1 MISHYYDKLLHV
13 ARPPKDSVRN
23 HYLEDQAERSA
34 LPLIEICIRFGSSGV
49 VDEKYILGLC
59 EQET

>member
-23 HYLEDQAERSA
+23 HYLEEQAEKRVA
-34 LPLIEICIRFGSSGV
+34 PLIEVCLRFGGSGI
-49 VDEKYILGLC
+49 VDEEYILGLC
-59 EQET
+59 E